1 MTRLKT
7 SMTSLTSTIL
17 ELKAYTE
24 SMNLMDHKM
33 TKLTTNVTSIR
44 TELLTVKQT
53 INALT
58 PDLEIM
64 HTDLVRYKQNLNLL
78 AGKMSSMGDP
88 ARFSC
93 AFTSGTYIF

>member
-1 MTRLKT
+1 
-7 SMTSLTSTIL
+7 
-17 ELKAYTE
+17 
-24 SMNLMDHKM
+24 M

-93 AFTSGTYIF
+93 AFTSGKLLIIIRNWQFDVKYYDFFQMKLEYLV